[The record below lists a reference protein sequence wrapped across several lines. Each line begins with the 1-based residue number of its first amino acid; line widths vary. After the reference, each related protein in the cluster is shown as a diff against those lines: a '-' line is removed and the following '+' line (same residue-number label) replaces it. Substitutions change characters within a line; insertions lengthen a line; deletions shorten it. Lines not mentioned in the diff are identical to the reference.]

1 MIHPTADWKIYWDL
15 WISACIIWSTLT
27 VPFSI
32 GFRTAYSTRC
42 VPGVF
47 FIDSTVDISFVIDVC
62 MVFITAYRD
71 PLTTRLVHDKKQI
84 ANRYMCKSPAFLIDF
99 FSTFPFDIVTSGGCN
114 LTAKCQ
120 QVCDTVNIGVP
131 PRIFKLLRIVRLAKL
146 AKLAK
151 LLKLKNSKGK
161 DDDSAVNRTGPSVKE
176 TGLLHRRAHSTHDCS
191 SHRQQCQQRLC

>member
-1 MIHPTADWKIYWDL
+1 MDEDELDPKLPFPMIHPTADWKIYWDL

-32 GFRTAYSTRC
+32 GFRTAHSTKC

-71 PLTTRLVHDKKQI
+71 PLTTRLVHDKKEI
-84 ANRYMCKSPAFLIDF
+84 ANRYMCKSPAFFIDF
-99 FSTFPFDIVTSGGCN
+99 ISTFPLRYRDVGGCN

-120 QVCDTVNIGVP
+120 QVCATS
-131 PRIFKLLRIVRLAKL
+131 RLACPL
-146 AKLAK
+146 AFLSYYASCAWP
-151 LLKLKNSKGK
+151 N
-161 DDDSAVNRTGPSVKE
+161 
-176 TGLLHRRAHSTHDCS
+176 
-191 SHRQQCQQRLC
+191 